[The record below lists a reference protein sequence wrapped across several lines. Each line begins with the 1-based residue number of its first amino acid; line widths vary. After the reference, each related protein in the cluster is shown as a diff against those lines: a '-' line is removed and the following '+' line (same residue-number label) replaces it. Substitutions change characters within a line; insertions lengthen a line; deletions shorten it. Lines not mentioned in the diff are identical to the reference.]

1 MSIPIT
7 CAGCHATFEVPD
19 NLGGKTIRCTSC
31 KAQMSVPESLEL
43 VETAVAPVPGQSGS
57 GETKKPFG
65 FGAGAKTAAKPA
77 AAQGALSLDD
87 EPDTTV
93 KSSPNAKP
101 SAPPKPSV
109 PAKAE
114 AKSA

>member
-1 MSIPIT
+1 MAIPIT
-7 CAGCHATFEVPD
+7 CAGCHAAFEVPD

-43 VETAVAPVPGQSGS
+43 VETATNQSGS
-57 GETKKPFG
+57 SETKQPFG
-65 FGAGAKTAAKPA
+65 VATKPAARA
-77 AAQGALSLDD
+77 AAQGANSRDD
-87 EPDTTV
+87 EAPA
-93 KSSPNAKP
+93 KASPNAKP

-114 AKSA
+114 AK